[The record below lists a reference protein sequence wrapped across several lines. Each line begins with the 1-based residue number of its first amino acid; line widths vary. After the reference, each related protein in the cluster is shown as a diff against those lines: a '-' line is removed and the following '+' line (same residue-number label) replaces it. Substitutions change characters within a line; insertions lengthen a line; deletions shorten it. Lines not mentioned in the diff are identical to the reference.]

1 MGPEGRDQFDDLL
14 DGALKHYGDVEPR
27 VGLEGRVLA
36 RLPSGRPTPVRWTAV
51 LAGVCISALTVGV
64 WWGLSPRKD
73 IPRFGGA
80 VTPQELGTTQPN
92 PPTAI
97 EPGLR
102 PAEHKAIPI
111 KAGRRGEP
119 KLPQFPSMRVLSR
132 QELAMASYVER
143 FPKEAALIAQEQRS
157 FEDEIR
163 ETEKAA
169 GLDRPTHDSER

>member
-1 MGPEGRDQFDDLL
+1 MGPQGRDQYDDLL

-27 VGLEGRVLA
+27 LGLEGRVLA
-36 RLPSGRPTPVRWTAV
+36 SLPWGRRTRLRWTAV
-51 LAGVCISALTVGV
+51 LAGVCLAALSVGV
-64 WWGLSPRKD
+64 WFELGRRKD
-73 IPRFGGA
+73 IPQFGSA
-80 VTPQELGTTQPN
+80 VTPQELETIQP
-92 PPTAI
+92 PKAI

-102 PAEHKAIPI
+102 AVERKATPI
-111 KAGRRGEP
+111 EVGRHGEP

-132 QELAMASYVER
+132 QELAMAGYVER

-163 ETEKAA
+163 KTEKAA